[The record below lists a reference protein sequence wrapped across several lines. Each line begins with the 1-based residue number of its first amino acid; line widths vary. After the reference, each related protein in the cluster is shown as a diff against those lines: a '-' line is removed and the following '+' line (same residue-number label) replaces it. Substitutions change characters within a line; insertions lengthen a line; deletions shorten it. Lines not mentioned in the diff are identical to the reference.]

1 MQTTKLGPLT
11 VSRLCLGT
19 MLMGDKTPPREAHR
33 MLDRFV
39 AAGGNFI
46 DTADTYIDGESERT
60 LAPWLAD
67 HRDEVMV
74 ATKVRFPVSDPGGE
88 GLAPDRIRAACD
100 ASLKRMGID
109 VIDLYQVHA
118 PDPTVPLE
126 ETLEALDGLVRDG
139 KVRALGAS
147 NYPAWLLAWA
157 VALQDRH
164 GWAPFVSLQPQYSL
178 VERSIEVE
186 ILPFCRAAGLGVLPW
201 GPLGAGFLTGKYSRD
216 AEPPSGSRMA
226 EATDDLEEARHRRAV
241 ERNFAVVD
249 AAEAIAAER
258 GATVSQVAIAWL
270 LGEPGVVAPIVGPRT
285 FEQLEDLLGAAD
297 LRLSDEER
305 ERLAAPAPPP
315 VMYPQRMLHEQ
326 TGLGEL
332 AQLRR

>member
-1 MQTTKLGPLT
+1 METTKLGPLN

-19 MLMGDKTPPREAHR
+19 MLMGDKTPPDEAHR

-60 LAPWLAD
+60 LAPWLAG
-67 HRDEVMV
+67 HRDEVVV
-74 ATKVRFPVSDPGGE
+74 ATKVRFAVSDPGGE

-100 ASLKRMGID
+100 ASLKRLGID

-118 PDPTVPLE
+118 PDPSVPLE
-126 ETLEALDGLVRDG
+126 ETLEALDGLVRAG

-186 ILPFCRAAGLGVLPW
+186 ILPFCRAAGLGVIPW

-216 AEPPSGSRMA
+216 SEPPEGSRMA
-226 EATDDLEEARHRRAV
+226 EATDDLEEARHRRAI

-249 AAEAIAAER
+249 EAEAIAGER
-258 GATVSQVAIAWL
+258 GATVSEVAIAWL

-297 LRLSDEER
+297 LRLSEEER